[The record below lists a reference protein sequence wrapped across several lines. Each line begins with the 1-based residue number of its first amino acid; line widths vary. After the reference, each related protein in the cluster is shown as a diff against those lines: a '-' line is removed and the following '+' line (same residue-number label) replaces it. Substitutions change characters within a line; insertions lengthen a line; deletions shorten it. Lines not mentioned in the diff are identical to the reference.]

1 MRRATLLGLGL
12 VFLSAASGE
21 ASVFTLESVNV
32 NVRSTDPGLVLWSTP
47 TPSSGWNFA
56 LDQGESH
63 TTALFNVG
71 TNETATNL
79 DDLKTYPVYVALSFS
94 APAANGSTTGASG
107 ALGLGYVY
115 WNSPA
120 YLQFGTDGLLQVT
133 LSTAIFG
140 LPGKDTVYG
149 KFQLIREASGVP
161 VPEPSSMA
169 LVGIALAGVAAR
181 ARASRRRRV

>member
-63 TTALFNVG
+63 TTALFG